1 MTSTISINSFT
12 ESVRLTYIFIFM
24 KVKISQYRFIQ
35 VTFHLGQRISV
46 GYTKDKVDV
55 VHVSLGIKL
64 LFFLKGFNAHCSVG
78 SSYLGFVIMCPTLSL
93 EVKIGKV
100 KWYVGKYIL

>member
-1 MTSTISINSFT
+1 MTFDIHDIDKFLHRVRQVDLYIYIYEGEDFT
-12 ESVRLTYIFIFM
+12 VQIHS
-24 KVKISQYRFIQ
+24 
-35 VTFHLGQRISV
+35 G
-46 GYTKDKVDV
+46 
-55 VHVSLGIKL
+55 
-64 LFFLKGFNAHCSVG
+64 NVG